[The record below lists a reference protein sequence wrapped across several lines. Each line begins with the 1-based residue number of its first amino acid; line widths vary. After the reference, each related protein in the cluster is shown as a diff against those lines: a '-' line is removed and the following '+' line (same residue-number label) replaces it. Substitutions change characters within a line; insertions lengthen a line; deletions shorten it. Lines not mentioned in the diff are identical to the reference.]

1 MTMTFNESRWPRENA
16 IKVVKGNGVSKL
28 AVFMDP
34 MCVYCKRLS
43 RETLANLM
51 NVTIYWMKY
60 DQMPTGMSNEYSEE
74 MIEQNI
80 ALADYLGLQGTP
92 AIFLSDGRGPF
103 GAMSAKALTH
113 KIISAEHY

>member
-1 MTMTFNESRWPRENA
+1 MTMTFNESRWPKENA

-51 NVTIYWMKY
+51 NVTIYCYIW
-60 DQMPTGMSNEYSEE
+60 PFLSEE
-74 MIEQNI
+74 SKEI
-80 ALADYLGLQGTP
+80 AGCHLLQRRQGRRLGSLDE
-92 AIFLSDGRGPF
+92 IRSDAHRN
-103 GAMSAKALTH
+103 
-113 KIISAEHY
+113 AE

>member
-1 MTMTFNESRWPRENA
+1 MTMTFNESRWPKENA

-51 NVTIYWMKY
+51 NVTIYCYIW
-60 DQMPTGMSNEYSEE
+60 PFLSEE
-74 MIEQNI
+74 SKEI
-80 ALADYLGLQGTP
+80 AGCIYSSAD
-92 AIFLSDGRGPF
+92 
-103 GAMSAKALTH
+103 KAD
-113 KIISAEHY
+113 AWFAG

>member
-16 IKVVKGNGVSKL
+16 IKVVKGNGVSEL

-51 NVTIYWMKY
+51 NVTIYCYIW
-60 DQMPTGMSNEYSEE
+60 PFLSEE
-74 MIEQNI
+74 SGKTLKINI
-80 ALADYLGLQGTP
+80 
-92 AIFLSDGRGPF
+92 LSELK
-103 GAMSAKALTH
+103 SEAKR
-113 KIISAEHY
+113 

>member
-51 NVTIYWMKY
+51 NVTIYCYIWFA
-60 DQMPTGMSNEYSEE
+60 
-74 MIEQNI
+74 QN
-80 ALADYLGLQGTP
+80 P
-92 AIFLSDGRGPF
+92 
-103 GAMSAKALTH
+103 
-113 KIISAEHY
+113 

>member
-1 MTMTFNESRWPRENA
+1 MTMTFNESRWPKENA

-51 NVTIYWMKY
+51 NVTIYCYIW
-60 DQMPTGMSNEYSEE
+60 PGAS
-74 MIEQNI
+74 
-80 ALADYLGLQGTP
+80 TP
-92 AIFLSDGRGPF
+92 APTR
-103 GAMSAKALTH
+103 LTPWF
-113 KIISAEHY
+113 AG

>member
-43 RETLANLM
+43 RETLANLDFFEI
-51 NVTIYWMKY
+51 NVEKI
-60 DQMPTGMSNEYSEE
+60 SN
-74 MIEQNI
+74 
-80 ALADYLGLQGTP
+80 
-92 AIFLSDGRGPF
+92 FR
-103 GAMSAKALTH
+103 
-113 KIISAEHY
+113 

>member
-51 NVTIYWMKY
+51 NV
-60 DQMPTGMSNEYSEE
+60 SHHLLLH
-74 MIEQNI
+74 
-80 ALADYLGLQGTP
+80 LAVLKRRIQRDRRLHLLQRRQGRR
-92 AIFLSDGRGPF
+92 LSPLDEIRSD
-103 GAMSAKALTH
+103 AH
-113 KIISAEHY
+113 RNVE